1 MAEEVKFTKD
11 ELKEVQ
17 DIQNNYVGVQNQFG
31 KVSIARMRLQAQ
43 INALNETET
52 KLGGDFSELQKK
64 EQEFL
69 NKVTEKYG
77 QGTLDPQT
85 GVFTANK

>member
-1 MAEEVKFTKD
+1 MAEKVKFTKD

-17 DIQNNYVGVQNQFG
+17 NIQNQYLGVQNNFG
-31 KVSIARMRLQAQ
+31 QVSIARMRLQAQ
-43 INALNETET
+43 INSLNETEA
-52 KLGGDFSELQKK
+52 KLGGDFGELQKK